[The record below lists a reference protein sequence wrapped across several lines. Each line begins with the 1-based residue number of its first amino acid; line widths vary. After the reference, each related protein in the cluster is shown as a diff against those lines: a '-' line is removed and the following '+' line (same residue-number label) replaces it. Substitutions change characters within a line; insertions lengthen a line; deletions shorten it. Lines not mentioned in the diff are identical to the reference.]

1 MYQKNCFCWCYKQT
15 NEVYMW
21 NNVFNYS
28 WHSLVKLNLV
38 SLSRWSKQDK
48 RVTTLMSLSISQT
61 INKNKK
67 HEKYGLKKICGVLR
81 TMAVSE
87 QCPNDRNSFSTY
99 IVAKK
104 IKFSCF
110 LFFYW
115 TSKRCKILFEATK
128 KQKTKKIE

>member
-110 LFFYW
+110 LFFLLNIKTMQDFIW
-115 TSKRCKILFEATK
+115 GNQKT
-128 KQKTKKIE
+128 KTKKIE